1 MYVSFSFLDAWYKF
15 RQLRCSDFFFF
26 STNLMKSTHFFFS
39 PPNMNCS
46 HFCTQIHQILST
58 IKMLHFRNSC
68 ILKITFVLKVL
79 PVVIV
84 GMSIAIVAISYCWC
98 HCYHSYVHYITCF
111 LRSFHSFQPKISR
124 EGSISFTVQ
133 LSYWRQK
140 CE

>member
-1 MYVSFSFLDAWYKF
+1 MFSTLFFDNTSKSNRYSVFVLHSFHYGTINMCMFFFSFLDAWYKF

-26 STNLMKSTHFFFS
+26 STNLMKSTHFFLS

-98 HCYHSYVHYITCF
+98 HCYHSYVH
-111 LRSFHSFQPKISR
+111 
-124 EGSISFTVQ
+124 
-133 LSYWRQK
+133 
-140 CE
+140 